1 MVLMYE
7 QALFKNHRDG
17 RPATIDEYRAGGGYQ
32 ALTGALRGKYSGAD
46 LINLLK
52 DSGLTGR
59 GGAGFPTWRKWSFM
73 RPDAPHPRYIAPN
86 TDEMEPGTFKDRVL
100 VNTDPHL
107 VLEGIILAGYAVKAQ
122 KAFFFIRP
130 SYELDAE
137 LIERE
142 TEVARQAGFL
152 GKNLLGSDFSF
163 DIVVHRS
170 AGRYICGEASAM
182 VQAIMGKRAH
192 PLKTGHMTDHGL
204 WNMPTLVNNAETLAC
219 VPLIIQN
226 GGKWF
231 KDLARTATGNG
242 TKIFC
247 VSGKVK
253 KPGAY
258 ELPMGIP
265 FREILENVAGG
276 MSDGSEF
283 KAFIPGGAS
292 TSFMPKQ
299 FLDVAMD
306 IESLR
311 KVGHRFGTGA
321 IMVFDQ
327 NSCMVAATL
336 NLTEYFARESCG
348 FCTPCREGLP
358 YIRDLLWRIE
368 NGDGKEEFIPM
379 IREMAAHMDQSY
391 CAFAPGAAQPIL
403 GMLNYFE
410 DEIREHLSQ
419 RQCPFKE
426 KYRPY
431 KELWYPPE

>member
-1 MVLMYE
+1 MYE
-7 QALFKNHRDG
+7 QVLFKNRREG
-17 RPATIDEYRAGGGYQ
+17 RPATLDEYRAGGGYQ
-32 ALTGALRGKYSGAD
+32 ALATALKKYSRDD
-46 LINLLK
+46 LIAMLK
-52 DSGLTGR
+52 DSGLAGR
-59 GGAGFPTWRKWSFM
+59 GGAAFPTWRKWSLL

-107 VLEGIILAGYAVKAQ
+107 VIEGIILAGFAAAAQ
-122 KAFFFIRP
+122 KAVFFIRP
-130 SYELDAE
+130 SYEMGAQ

-142 TEVARQAGFL
+142 VEVARQAGFL
-152 GKNLLGSDFSF
+152 GQNILGSGFSF
-163 DIVVHRS
+163 DIAVHRS
-170 AGRYICGEASAM
+170 AGRYICGEATAM
-182 VQAIMGKRAH
+182 VQAIMGKRGH
-192 PLKTGHMTDHGL
+192 PQKTVHMSEHGL
-204 WNMPTLVNNAETLAC
+204 WNRPTIVNNAETLAC
-219 VPLIIQN
+219 VPHIILN

-231 KDLARTATGNG
+231 KGLARTETGSG

-247 VSGKVK
+247 ISGKVN

-276 MSDGSEF
+276 MLPDSEL

-292 TSFMPKQ
+292 TSFMPPK
-299 FLDVAMD
+299 FMDVAMD
-306 IESLR
+306 EASLK

-321 IMVFDQ
+321 IMVFNQ
-327 NSCMVAATL
+327 NSCILAAAL

-358 YIRDLLWRIE
+358 YIRDLLWRLE
-368 NGDGKEEFIPM
+368 VGDGKEEFIPM
-379 IREMAAHMDQSY
+379 IREMARHLDKAY

-403 GMLNYFE
+403 GLLDYFE
-410 DEIREHLSQ
+410 DEIREHLRQ
-419 RQCPFKE
+419 RQCPFKD
-426 KYRPY
+426 KYRPF

>member
-1 MVLMYE
+1 MYE
-7 QALFKNHRDG
+7 QVLFKNRREG
-17 RPATIDEYRAGGGYQ
+17 RPATLDEYRAGGGYQ
-32 ALTGALRGKYSGAD
+32 ALATALKKYSRDD
-46 LINLLK
+46 LIGMLK
-52 DSGLTGR
+52 DSGLAGR
-59 GGAGFPTWRKWSFM
+59 GGAAFPTWRKWSLL

-107 VLEGIILAGYAVKAQ
+107 VIEGIILAGFAAVAQ
-122 KAFFFIRP
+122 KAVFFIRP
-130 SYELDAE
+130 SYEMEAQ

-142 TEVARQAGFL
+142 LEVARQAGFL
-152 GKNLLGSDFSF
+152 GKNILGSDFSF
-163 DIVVHRS
+163 DIAVHRS
-170 AGRYICGEASAM
+170 AGRYICGEATAM
-182 VQAIMGKRAH
+182 VQAIMGKRGH
-192 PLKTGHMTDHGL
+192 PLKTVHMTEHGL
-204 WNMPTLVNNAETLAC
+204 WNQPTIVNNAETLAC
-219 VPLIIQN
+219 VPHIILN
-226 GGKWF
+226 GGQWF
-231 KDLARTATGNG
+231 KDLACTETGAG

-247 VSGKVK
+247 ISGKVR

-276 MSDGSEF
+276 MLPGSEL

-292 TSFMPKQ
+292 TSFMPPK

-306 IESLR
+306 EASLK

-321 IMVFDQ
+321 IMVFNQ
-327 NSCMVAATL
+327 NSCILAAAL

-358 YIRDLLWRIE
+358 YIRDLLWRLE
-368 NGDGKEEFIPM
+368 VGDGKEEFIPM
-379 IREMAAHMDQSY
+379 IREMARHMDKAY

-403 GMLNYFE
+403 GLLDYFE
-410 DEIREHLSQ
+410 EEIREHLSQ
-419 RQCPFKE
+419 RQCPFKD

>member
-1 MVLMYE
+1 MYE
-7 QALFKNHRDG
+7 QVLFKNRREG
-17 RPATIDEYRAGGGYQ
+17 RPATLDEYRAGGGYQ
-32 ALTGALRGKYSGAD
+32 ALATALKSYSRDD
-46 LINLLK
+46 LIAMLK

-59 GGAGFPTWRKWSFM
+59 GGAAFPTWRKWSLL

-107 VLEGIILAGYAVKAQ
+107 VIEGIILAGFAAAAQ
-122 KAFFFIRP
+122 KAVFFIRP
-130 SYELDAE
+130 SYELNAE

-142 TEVARQAGFL
+142 VEVARQAGFL
-152 GKNLLGSDFSF
+152 GQNILGSGFSF
-163 DIVVHRS
+163 DITVHRS
-170 AGRYICGEASAM
+170 AGRYICGEATAM
-182 VQAIMGKRAH
+182 VQAIMGKRGH
-192 PLKTGHMTDHGL
+192 PQKKVHMTEHGL
-204 WNMPTLVNNAETLAC
+204 WNQPTIVNNAETLAC
-219 VPLIIQN
+219 VPHIILK

-231 KDLARTATGNG
+231 KGLARTETGSG

-247 VSGKVK
+247 ISGKVR

-276 MSDGSEF
+276 MLPGSEL

-292 TSFMPKQ
+292 TSFLPPQ

-306 IESLR
+306 EASLK

-321 IMVFDQ
+321 IMVFNQ
-327 NSCMVAATL
+327 NSCLLAAAL

-358 YIRDLLWRIE
+358 YIRDLLWRLE
-368 NGDGKEEFIPM
+368 VGEGKEEFIPM
-379 IREMAAHMDQSY
+379 IREMARHMDKAY

-403 GMLNYFE
+403 GLLDYFE
-410 DEIREHLSQ
+410 EEIREHLSQ
-419 RQCPFKE
+419 RQCPFKD

>member
-1 MVLMYE
+1 MYE
-7 QALFKNHRDG
+7 QVLFKNRREG
-17 RPATIDEYRAGGGYQ
+17 RPATLDEYRAGGGYQ
-32 ALTGALRGKYSGAD
+32 ALATALKKYSRDD
-46 LINLLK
+46 LIAMLK
-52 DSGLTGR
+52 DSGLAGR
-59 GGAGFPTWRKWSFM
+59 GGAAFPTWRKWSLL

-107 VLEGIILAGYAVKAQ
+107 VIEGIILAGFAAAAQ
-122 KAFFFIRP
+122 KAVFFIRP
-130 SYELDAE
+130 SYEMGAQ

-142 TEVARQAGFL
+142 VEVARQAGFL
-152 GKNLLGSDFSF
+152 GQNILGSGFSF
-163 DIVVHRS
+163 DIAVHRS
-170 AGRYICGEASAM
+170 AGRYICGEATAM
-182 VQAIMGKRAH
+182 VQAIMGKRGH
-192 PLKTGHMTDHGL
+192 PQKTVHMTEHGL
-204 WNMPTLVNNAETLAC
+204 WNRPTIVNNAETLAC
-219 VPLIIQN
+219 VPHIILN

-231 KDLARTATGNG
+231 KGLARTETGSG

-247 VSGKVK
+247 ISGKVN

-276 MSDGSEF
+276 MLPDSEL

-292 TSFMPKQ
+292 TSFMPPK
-299 FLDVAMD
+299 FMDVAMD
-306 IESLR
+306 EASLK

-321 IMVFDQ
+321 IMVFNQ
-327 NSCMVAATL
+327 NSCILAAAL

-358 YIRDLLWRIE
+358 YIRDLLWRLE
-368 NGDGKEEFIPM
+368 VGDGKEEFIPM
-379 IREMAAHMDQSY
+379 IREMARHLDKAY

-403 GMLNYFE
+403 GLLDYFE
-410 DEIREHLSQ
+410 DEIREHLRQ
-419 RQCPFKE
+419 RQCPFKD
-426 KYRPY
+426 KYRPF

>member
-1 MVLMYE
+1 MYE
-7 QALFKNHRDG
+7 QVLFKNRREG
-17 RPATIDEYRAGGGYQ
+17 RPATLDEYRAGGGYQ
-32 ALTGALRGKYSGAD
+32 ALATALKKYSRDD
-46 LINLLK
+46 LIAMLK
-52 DSGLTGR
+52 DSGLAGR
-59 GGAGFPTWRKWSFM
+59 GGAAFPTWRKWSLL

-107 VLEGIILAGYAVKAQ
+107 VIEGIILAGFAAAAQ
-122 KAFFFIRP
+122 KAVFFIRP
-130 SYELDAE
+130 SYEMGAQ

-142 TEVARQAGFL
+142 VEVARQAGFL
-152 GKNLLGSDFSF
+152 GQNILGSGFSF
-163 DIVVHRS
+163 DIAVHRS
-170 AGRYICGEASAM
+170 AGRYICGEATAM
-182 VQAIMGKRAH
+182 VQAIMGKRGH
-192 PLKTGHMTDHGL
+192 PQKTVHMTEHGL
-204 WNMPTLVNNAETLAC
+204 WNRPTIVNNAETLAC
-219 VPLIIQN
+219 VPHIILN

-231 KDLARTATGNG
+231 KGLARTETGSG

-247 VSGKVK
+247 ISGKVN

-276 MSDGSEF
+276 MLPGSEL

-292 TSFMPKQ
+292 TSFMPPK
-299 FLDVAMD
+299 FMDVAMD
-306 IESLR
+306 EASLK

-321 IMVFDQ
+321 IMVFNQ
-327 NSCMVAATL
+327 NSCILAAAL

-358 YIRDLLWRIE
+358 YIRDLLWRLE
-368 NGDGKEEFIPM
+368 VGDGKEEFIPM
-379 IREMAAHMDQSY
+379 IREMARHLDKAY

-403 GMLNYFE
+403 GLLDYFE
-410 DEIREHLSQ
+410 DEIREHLRQ
-419 RQCPFKE
+419 RQCPFKD
-426 KYRPY
+426 KYRPF

>member
-1 MVLMYE
+1 MYE
-7 QALFKNHRDG
+7 QVLFKNRQDG
-17 RPATIDEYRAGGGYQ
+17 RPATIDEYRASGGYQ
-32 ALTGALRGKYSGAD
+32 ALTEVVRQKYSRDD
-46 LINLLK
+46 LIQRLK

-59 GGAGFPTWRKWSFM
+59 GGAGFPTWRKWDLM
-73 RPDAPHPRYIAPN
+73 RADAPHPRYVAPN

-100 VNTDPHL
+100 VNLDPHL
-107 VLEGIILAGYAVKAQ
+107 VIEGVILAGYAVAAQ

-152 GKNLLGSDFSF
+152 GNHILGSDFSF

-182 VQAIMGKRAH
+182 VQAIMGQRGH
-192 PLKTGHMTDHGL
+192 PQKTMHMTEHGL

-219 VPLIIQN
+219 VPHIIRN
-226 GGKWF
+226 GGQWF
-231 KDLARTATGNG
+231 KSLARTDTGNG

-253 KPGAY
+253 NPGAY
-258 ELPMGIP
+258 ELPMGLP

-276 MSDGSEF
+276 MLPGSEF

-292 TSFMPKQ
+292 TSFLPRK
-299 FLDVAMD
+299 FYDVALDM
-306 IESLR
+306 ESL
-311 KVGHRFGTGA
+311 KQVGHRFGTGA

-327 NSCMVAATL
+327 NSCIVAATL
-336 NLTEYFARESCG
+336 NLMEYFARESCG

-379 IREMAAHMDQSY
+379 IRQMAHHMDQAY
-391 CAFAPGAAQPIL
+391 CAFAPGAAQPIKGL
-403 GMLNYFE
+403 LDYFE
-410 DEIREHLSQ
+410 DELREHLSQ

-431 KELWYPPE
+431 KDLWYPPE

>member
-1 MVLMYE
+1 MYE
-7 QALFKNHRDG
+7 QVLFKNRREG
-17 RPATIDEYRAGGGYQ
+17 RPATLDEYRAGGGYQ
-32 ALTGALRGKYSGAD
+32 ALATALKSYSRDD
-46 LINLLK
+46 LIAMLK

-59 GGAGFPTWRKWSFM
+59 GGAAFPTWRKWSLL

-107 VLEGIILAGYAVKAQ
+107 VIEGIILAGFAAAAQ
-122 KAFFFIRP
+122 KAVFFIRP
-130 SYELDAE
+130 SYELNAE

-142 TEVARQAGFL
+142 VEVARQAGFL
-152 GKNLLGSDFSF
+152 GQNILGSGFSF
-163 DIVVHRS
+163 DITVHRS
-170 AGRYICGEASAM
+170 AGRYICGEATAM
-182 VQAIMGKRAH
+182 VQAIMGKRGH
-192 PLKTGHMTDHGL
+192 PQKKVHMTEHGL
-204 WNMPTLVNNAETLAC
+204 WNQPTIVNNAETLAC
-219 VPLIIQN
+219 VPHIILK

-231 KDLARTATGNG
+231 KGLARTETGSG

-247 VSGKVK
+247 ISGKVK

-276 MSDGSEF
+276 MLPGSEL

-292 TSFMPKQ
+292 TSFLPPK

-306 IESLR
+306 EASLK

-321 IMVFDQ
+321 VMVFNQ
-327 NSCMVAATL
+327 NSCILAAAL

-358 YIRDLLWRIE
+358 YIRDLLWRLE
-368 NGDGKEEFIPM
+368 VGDGKEEFIPM
-379 IREMAAHMDQSY
+379 IREMARHMDKAY

-403 GMLNYFE
+403 GLLDYFE
-410 DEIREHLSQ
+410 EEIREHLSQ
-419 RQCPFKE
+419 RQCPFKD

>member
-1 MVLMYE
+1 MYE
-7 QALFKNHRDG
+7 QVLFKNRREG
-17 RPATIDEYRAGGGYQ
+17 RPATLDEYRAGGGYQ
-32 ALTGALRGKYSGAD
+32 ALATALKKYSRDD
-46 LINLLK
+46 LIAMLK
-52 DSGLTGR
+52 DSGLAGR
-59 GGAGFPTWRKWSFM
+59 GGAAFPTWRKWSLL

-107 VLEGIILAGYAVKAQ
+107 VIEGIILAGFAAAAQ
-122 KAFFFIRP
+122 KAVFFIRP
-130 SYELDAE
+130 SYEMGAQ

-142 TEVARQAGFL
+142 VEVARQAGFL
-152 GKNLLGSDFSF
+152 GQNILGSGFSF
-163 DIVVHRS
+163 DIAVHRS
-170 AGRYICGEASAM
+170 AGRYICGEATAM
-182 VQAIMGKRAH
+182 VQAIMGKRGH
-192 PLKTGHMTDHGL
+192 PQKTVHMTEHGL
-204 WNMPTLVNNAETLAC
+204 WNRPTIVNNAETLAC
-219 VPLIIQN
+219 VPHIILN

-231 KDLARTATGNG
+231 KGLARTETGSG

-247 VSGKVK
+247 ISGKVN

-276 MSDGSEF
+276 MLPDSEL

-292 TSFMPKQ
+292 TSFLPPK

-306 IESLR
+306 EASLK

-321 IMVFDQ
+321 IMVFNQ
-327 NSCMVAATL
+327 NSCLLAAAL

-358 YIRDLLWRIE
+358 YIRDLLWRLE
-368 NGDGKEEFIPM
+368 VGDGKEEFIPM
-379 IREMAAHMDQSY
+379 IREMARHMDKAY

-403 GMLNYFE
+403 GLLDYFE
-410 DEIREHLSQ
+410 EEIREHLSQ
-419 RQCPFKE
+419 RQCPFKD

>member
-1 MVLMYE
+1 MYE
-7 QALFKNHRDG
+7 QVLFKNRREG
-17 RPATIDEYRAGGGYQ
+17 RPATLDEYRAGGGYQ
-32 ALTGALRGKYSGAD
+32 ALATALKSYSRDD
-46 LINLLK
+46 LIGMLK

-59 GGAGFPTWRKWSFM
+59 GGAAFPTWRKWNLL

-107 VLEGIILAGYAVKAQ
+107 VIEGIILAGFAAAAQ
-122 KAFFFIRP
+122 KAVFFIRP
-130 SYELDAE
+130 SYELNAE

-142 TEVARQAGFL
+142 VEVARQAGFL
-152 GKNLLGSDFSF
+152 GKNILGSDFSF
-163 DIVVHRS
+163 DITVHRS
-170 AGRYICGEASAM
+170 AGRYICGEATAM
-182 VQAIMGKRAH
+182 VQAIMGKRGH
-192 PLKTGHMTDHGL
+192 PLKKVHMTEHGL
-204 WNMPTLVNNAETLAC
+204 WNQPTIVNNAETLAC
-219 VPLIIQN
+219 VPHIILK

-231 KDLARTATGNG
+231 KGLARTETGSG

-247 VSGKVK
+247 ISGKVR

-276 MSDGSEF
+276 MLPGSEF

-292 TSFMPKQ
+292 TSFLPPQ

-306 IESLR
+306 EASLK

-321 IMVFDQ
+321 IMVFNQ
-327 NSCMVAATL
+327 NSCLLAAAL

-358 YIRDLLWRIE
+358 YIRDLLWRLE
-368 NGDGKEEFIPM
+368 VGEGKEEFIPM
-379 IREMAAHMDQSY
+379 IREMARHMDKAY

-403 GMLNYFE
+403 GLLDYFE
-410 DEIREHLSQ
+410 EEIREHLSQ
-419 RQCPFKE
+419 RQCPFKD

>member
-1 MVLMYE
+1 MYE
-7 QALFKNHRDG
+7 QVLFKNRREG
-17 RPATIDEYRAGGGYQ
+17 RPATLDEYRAGGGYQ
-32 ALTGALRGKYSGAD
+32 ALATTLKRYSRDD
-46 LINLLK
+46 LIGMLK
-52 DSGLTGR
+52 ESGLTGR
-59 GGAGFPTWRKWSFM
+59 GGAAFPTWRKWSLL

-100 VNTDPHL
+100 VNIDPHL
-107 VLEGIILAGYAVKAQ
+107 VIEGIILAGFAAAAKKAV
-122 KAFFFIRP
+122 FFIRP
-130 SYELDAE
+130 SYELAAE
-137 LIERE
+137 LIEQE
-142 TEVARQAGFL
+142 AEVARQAGFL
-152 GKNLLGSDFSF
+152 GKNILGSDFSF
-163 DIVVHRS
+163 DITVHRS
-170 AGRYICGEASAM
+170 AGRYICGEATAM
-182 VQAIMGKRAH
+182 VQAIMGKRGH
-192 PLKTGHMTDHGL
+192 PLKTVHMTEHGL
-204 WNMPTLVNNAETLAC
+204 WNRPTIVNNAETLAC
-219 VPLIIQN
+219 VPHIVSK

-231 KDLARTATGNG
+231 KSLARTETGSG

-258 ELPMGIP
+258 ELPMGLP

-276 MSDGSEF
+276 MLPGSEL

-292 TSFMPKQ
+292 TSFMPKK
-299 FLDVAMD
+299 FYDVAMD
-306 IESLR
+306 EESLK

-321 IMVFDQ
+321 IMVFNQ
-327 NSCMVAATL
+327 NSCILAAAL

-358 YIRDLLWRIE
+358 YIRDLLWRLE
-368 NGDGKEEFIPM
+368 VGDGKEEFIPM
-379 IREMAAHMDQSY
+379 IREMARHMDKAY

-403 GMLNYFE
+403 GLLDYFE

-419 RQCPFKE
+419 RQCPFKD

>member
-1 MVLMYE
+1 MCE
-7 QALFKNHRDG
+7 QVLFKNRREG
-17 RPATIDEYRAGGGYQ
+17 RPATLDEYRAGGGYQ
-32 ALTGALRGKYSGAD
+32 ALATALKRYSRDD
-46 LINLLK
+46 LIGMLK
-52 DSGLTGR
+52 DSGLAGR
-59 GGAGFPTWRKWSFM
+59 GGAAFPTWRKWSLL

-107 VLEGIILAGYAVKAQ
+107 VIEGIILAGFAAVAQ
-122 KAFFFIRP
+122 KAVFFIRP
-130 SYELDAE
+130 SYEMEAQ

-142 TEVARQAGFL
+142 LEVARQAGFL
-152 GKNLLGSDFSF
+152 GKNILGSDFSF
-163 DIVVHRS
+163 DIAVHRS
-170 AGRYICGEASAM
+170 AGRYICGEATAM
-182 VQAIMGKRAH
+182 VQAIMGKRGH
-192 PLKTGHMTDHGL
+192 PLKTVHMTEHGL
-204 WNMPTLVNNAETLAC
+204 WNQPTIVNNAETLAC
-219 VPLIIQN
+219 VPHIILN
-226 GGKWF
+226 GGQWF
-231 KDLARTATGNG
+231 KDLARTETGAG

-247 VSGKVK
+247 VSGKVR

-276 MSDGSEF
+276 MLPGSEL

-292 TSFMPKQ
+292 TSFMPPK

-306 IESLR
+306 EASLK

-321 IMVFDQ
+321 IMVFNQ
-327 NSCMVAATL
+327 NSCILAAAL

-358 YIRDLLWRIE
+358 YIRDLLWRLE
-368 NGDGKEEFIPM
+368 VGDGKEEFIPM
-379 IREMAAHMDQSY
+379 IREMARHMDKAY

-403 GMLNYFE
+403 GLLDYFE
-410 DEIREHLSQ
+410 EEIREHLSQ
-419 RQCPFKE
+419 RQCPFKD